1 MWTLYKLDSSE
12 LYSSVQ
18 PRLIMHSHLHCFH
31 AHLTCSMVPKMSVE
45 CHLSVGS
52 QRKGL
57 ARDNLWER
65 RHPLGKQ
72 HDCLFGVEPGEV
84 DEQLCSSGSED
95 ENAVEE
101 GGSRVFEMGWQA
113 LHKFDSATMW
123 SKMQKQ
129 LPAQKKRPYDNR
141 KREQMAKGKQR
152 SDAFRKNGMD
162 TGRIQILLN
171 SRACECNLFR
181 IASPG
186 ICDT

>member
-1 MWTLYKLDSSE
+1 MPPFGREPAERPCKR
-12 LYSSVQ
+12 Q
-18 PRLIMHSHLHCFH
+18 
-31 AHLTCSMVPKMSVE
+31 
-45 CHLSVGS
+45 SVGTKTS
-52 QRKGL
+52 TGQA
-57 ARDNLWER
+57 ARLFAPEEAEKEEDRGEGSAFQAE
-65 RHPLGKQ
+65 PEEPETGSEQ
-72 HDCLFGVEPGEV
+72 QQQQQACELFGVEPGEV

-123 SKMQKQ
+123 SKMQEQ